1 MAIEQEQL
9 VGWIACGQSRD
20 ADATPGRTAEV
31 RAVYL
36 LAEHWGTGVGRA
48 LWLAARAELI
58 AQGFD
63 ELTLWVLTGNSRA
76 IEFYRNAG
84 LAAEP
89 ESVRSLSRGG
99 RTLTEIRYR
108 SHL

>member
-1 MAIEQEQL
+1 MLPRLRPCISA
-9 VGWIACGQSRD
+9 VGNRLIGLC
-20 ADATPGRTAEV
+20 
-31 RAVYL
+31 Y
-36 LAEHWGTGVGRA
+36 

-58 AQGFD
+58 ARGFD
-63 ELTLWVLTGNSRA
+63 ELTLWVLTGNTRA
-76 IEFYRNAG
+76 IHFYRNAG

-99 RTLTEIRYR
+99 RILTEIRYR